1 MIRLRAY
8 VTPEDSVTTTLLAVD
23 DSKTMR
29 KVLEI
34 TFAGED
40 FRTVLCESADEAL
53 GKLGEN
59 PQVALVDAGLENAAG
74 YELCQKIKAA
84 SPNVAV
90 VMLSSKQQPYD
101 RARGN
106 AVGADDFVDKP
117 FDTQQLLEKVTTIAR
132 RAAAAPVMTAAAPA
146 QVVMPS
152 AAAKVADVG
161 VGRPRVQTLA
171 YGSAPSP
178 VIPASPSPPQV
189 APVQPVANAR
199 PAMASAPSIEV
210 GSSPTAA
217 APIVVPA
224 VPKSAPLAAPVPVAA
239 ARPAPAAPAPA
250 PAAALPA
257 DFAGKLGGL
266 GLSSAQVEAVLSLSR
281 EVVEQVVWEVVP
293 TLAETIIKEEIKRL
307 LQA

>member
-1 MIRLRAY
+1 M
-8 VTPEDSVTTTLLAVD
+8 TTTLLAVD

-59 PQVALVDAGLENAAG
+59 PQVALVDAGLDNSAG

-84 SPNVAV
+84 SPNIAV

-101 RARGN
+101 RARGS

-132 RAAAAPVMTAAAPA
+132 RAASAPVMSAVAPA
-146 QVVMPS
+146 PVVMPS

-171 YGSAPSP
+171 YGSTPSP
-178 VIPASPSPPQV
+178 VIPASPAPAPV
-189 APVQPVANAR
+189 APVQPIANVR
-199 PAMASAPSIEV
+199 PTITSAPSIEV
-210 GSSPTAA
+210 GSSPVAAAPAAKSAPTAA
-217 APIVVPA
+217 A
-224 VPKSAPLAAPVPVAA
+224 AP
-239 ARPAPAAPAPA
+239 
-250 PAAALPA
+250 AALPA

-266 GLSSAQVEAVLSLSR
+266 GLSNSQVEAVLSLSR

-293 TLAETIIKEEIKRL
+293 TLAETIIKEELKRL

>member
-1 MIRLRAY
+1 M
-8 VTPEDSVTTTLLAVD
+8 TTTLLAVD

-132 RAAAAPVMTAAAPA
+132 RAAASPVMSAVAPA
-146 QVVMPS
+146 PVVMPS

-171 YGSAPSP
+171 YGSTPSP
-178 VIPASPSPPQV
+178 IIPASPAPAHV
-189 APVQPVANAR
+189 APVQAVANVR
-199 PAMASAPSIEV
+199 PTMSSAPSLEV
-210 GSSPTAA
+210 GSSPVA
-217 APIVVPA
+217 APAPIIAPA
-224 VPKSAPLAAPVPVAA
+224 PKSAPLAASSPVAA
-239 ARPAPAAPAPA
+239 AKSAPT
-250 PAAALPA
+250 AALPA
-257 DFAGKLGGL
+257 DFAGKLDGL

>member
-1 MIRLRAY
+1 M
-8 VTPEDSVTTTLLAVD
+8 TTTLLAVD

-59 PQVALVDAGLENAAG
+59 PQVALVDAGLDNAGG

-101 RARGN
+101 RARGT
-106 AVGADDFVDKP
+106 AAGADDFVDKP

-132 RAAAAPVMTAAAPA
+132 RAASAPVMTAVAPSP
-146 QVVMPS
+146 VVMPS
-152 AAAKVADVG
+152 ASAKVADGG

-171 YGSAPSP
+171 YGATPSP
-178 VIPASPSPPQV
+178 IIPAAASQV
-189 APVQPVANAR
+189 APVQPVASVR
-199 PAMASAPSIEV
+199 PTITSAPSIEL
-210 GSSPTAA
+210 GSS
-217 APIVVPA
+217 
-224 VPKSAPLAAPVPVAA
+224 PVAA
-239 ARPAPAAPAPA
+239 AAAPVAAVPSVVHVA
-250 PAAALPA
+250 PAAALPPILPA
-257 DFAGKLGGL
+257 
-266 GLSSAQVEAVLSLSR
+266 SSAVGLEQCASRSRALAV
-281 EVVEQVVWEVVP
+281 
-293 TLAETIIKEEIKRL
+293 A
-307 LQA
+307 

>member
-1 MIRLRAY
+1 MPPAGADKWPPKCDGIGTYIADSAASLAKSLTVFGWNPMIRLRAY

-59 PQVALVDAGLENAAG
+59 PQVALVDAGLENAGG

-84 SPNVAV
+84 SPNIAV

-101 RARGN
+101 RARGS

-132 RAAAAPVMTAAAPA
+132 RAAAAPVMSAVAPA
-146 QVVMPS
+146 PVVMPS
-152 AAAKVADVG
+152 ASAKVADAAAA
-161 VGRPRVQTLA
+161 RPRVQTLA
-171 YGSAPSP
+171 YGS
-178 VIPASPSPPQV
+178 SPSPIIPAAAPPAQV
-189 APVQPVANAR
+189 VPVQPIAPAR
-199 PAMASAPSIEV
+199 PTLGSASGREA
-210 GSSPTAA
+210 GSS
-217 APIVVPA
+217 
-224 VPKSAPLAAPVPVAA
+224 PVAA
-239 ARPAPAAPAPA
+239 APPAAVAPRVAPAAAP
-250 PAAALPA
+250 PALPA

-266 GLSSAQVEAVLSLSR
+266 GLNHAQVEAVLSLSR
-281 EVVEQVVWEVVP
+281 EV
-293 TLAETIIKEEIKRL
+293 
-307 LQA
+307 

>member
-1 MIRLRAY
+1 MIRFRPY

-59 PQVALVDAGLENAAG
+59 PQVALVDAGLDNSAG

-84 SPNVAV
+84 SPNIAV

-101 RARGN
+101 RARGS

-132 RAAAAPVMTAAAPA
+132 RAASAPVMSAVAPA
-146 QVVMPS
+146 PVVMPS

-171 YGSAPSP
+171 YGSTPSP
-178 VIPASPSPPQV
+178 VIPASPAPAPV
-189 APVQPVANAR
+189 APVQPIANVR
-199 PAMASAPSIEV
+199 PTITSAPSIEV
-210 GSSPTAA
+210 GSSPVAAAPAAKSAPTAA
-217 APIVVPA
+217 A
-224 VPKSAPLAAPVPVAA
+224 AP
-239 ARPAPAAPAPA
+239 
-250 PAAALPA
+250 AALPA

-266 GLSSAQVEAVLSLSR
+266 GLSNSQVEAVLSLSR

-293 TLAETIIKEEIKRL
+293 TLAETIIKEELKRL

>member
-1 MIRLRAY
+1 M
-8 VTPEDSVTTTLLAVD
+8 TTTLLAVD

-74 YELCQKIKAA
+74 YELCQKIKAVA
-84 SPNVAV
+84 PNVAV

-101 RARGN
+101 RARGS

-132 RAAAAPVMTAAAPA
+132 RAASAPVMAVAPA
-146 QVVMPS
+146 PVVMPS
-152 AAAKVADVG
+152 ATGASKPQVEG
-161 VGRPRVQTLA
+161 TRPRVQTLA
-171 YGSAPSP
+171 YGSNPTP
-178 VIPASPSPPQV
+178 NIPASPAPPQV
-189 APVQPVANAR
+189 AARPVQPIVPAR
-199 PAMASAPSIEV
+199 PA
-210 GSSPTAA
+210 AA
-217 APIVVPA
+217 APPPEVASRPV
-224 VPKSAPLAAPVPVAA
+224 APVIPTPTHAE
-239 ARPAPAAPAPA
+239 PAP
-250 PAAALPA
+250 LPA

-266 GLSSAQVEAVLSLSR
+266 GLSAAQVEAVLALSR

-293 TLAETIIKEEIKRL
+293 TLAETIIKEELKRL

>member
-1 MIRLRAY
+1 M
-8 VTPEDSVTTTLLAVD
+8 TTTLLAVD

-59 PQVALVDAGLENAAG
+59 PQVALVDAGLDNAGG

-101 RARGN
+101 RARGS

-117 FDTQQLLEKVTTIAR
+117 FDTQQLLDKVTAIAR
-132 RAAAAPVMTAAAPA
+132 RAASAPAAAVAPA
-146 QVVMPS
+146 VVMPS
-152 AAAKVADVG
+152 ATAKASDIG

-171 YGSAPSP
+171 YGASP
-178 VIPASPSPPQV
+178 TPIAPASPVSPQV
-189 APVQPVANAR
+189 APVQPIAPAR
-199 PAMASAPSIEV
+199 PTMTSAPSIEL
-210 GSSPTAA
+210 GSSPAGTA
-217 APIVVPA
+217 PVITP
-224 VPKSAPLAAPVPVAA
+224 PSAPQAS
-239 ARPAPAAPAPA
+239 
-250 PAAALPA
+250 PAAANLPA

-293 TLAETIIKEEIKRL
+293 TLAETIIKEELKRL

>member
-1 MIRLRAY
+1 MIRFRPY

-59 PQVALVDAGLENAAG
+59 PQVALVDAGLDNSAG

-84 SPNVAV
+84 SPNIAV

-101 RARGN
+101 RARGS

-132 RAAAAPVMTAAAPA
+132 RAASAPVMSAVAPA
-146 QVVMPS
+146 PVVMPS

-171 YGSAPSP
+171 YGSTPSP
-178 VIPASPSPPQV
+178 VIPASPAPAPV
-189 APVQPVANAR
+189 APVQPVANVR
-199 PAMASAPSIEV
+199 PTITSAPSIEV
-210 GSSPTAA
+210 GSSPVAAAPAAKSAPTAA
-217 APIVVPA
+217 A
-224 VPKSAPLAAPVPVAA
+224 AP
-239 ARPAPAAPAPA
+239 
-250 PAAALPA
+250 AALPA

-266 GLSSAQVEAVLSLSR
+266 GLSNSQVEAVLSLSR

-293 TLAETIIKEEIKRL
+293 TLAETIIKEELKRL

>member
-1 MIRLRAY
+1 M
-8 VTPEDSVTTTLLAVD
+8 TTTLLAVD

-59 PQVALVDAGLENAAG
+59 PQVALVDAGLDNAGG

-101 RARGN
+101 RARGT

-132 RAAAAPVMTAAAPA
+132 RAASAPVMTAVAPPQA
-146 QVVMPS
+146 VMPS
-152 AAAKVADVG
+152 ASSKTADVG

-171 YGSAPSP
+171 YGATPSP
-178 VIPASPSPPQV
+178 IIPASPAPAQV
-189 APVQPVANAR
+189 APVQPVANVR
-199 PAMASAPSIEV
+199 PTITSAPAIEL
-210 GSSPTAA
+210 GSS
-217 APIVVPA
+217 
-224 VPKSAPLAAPVPVAA
+224 PVAA
-239 ARPAPAAPAPA
+239 AAPRSAPQAAPAPS
-250 PAAALPA
+250 AALPA

-266 GLSSAQVEAVLSLSR
+266 GLSNAQVEAVLSLSR

-293 TLAETIIKEEIKRL
+293 TLAETIIKEELKRL

>member
-1 MIRLRAY
+1 M
-8 VTPEDSVTTTLLAVD
+8 TTTLLAVD

-40 FRTVLCESADEAL
+40 FRTVLCENADEAL

-59 PQVALVDAGLENAAG
+59 PQVALVDAGLDNSAG
-74 YELCQKIKAA
+74 YDLCQKIKAA
-84 SPNVAV
+84 SPNIAV

-101 RARGN
+101 RAKGT

-132 RAAAAPVMTAAAPA
+132 RAASAPVMAVAPA
-146 QVVMPS
+146 PVVMPS
-152 AAAKVADVG
+152 AGVSKAPE

-171 YGSAPSP
+171 YGSTPTP
-178 VIPASPSPPQV
+178 NLPASPAPP
-189 APVQPVANAR
+189 PAR
-199 PAMASAPSIEV
+199 PVLASAPVLETK
-210 GSSPTAA
+210 SSP
-217 APIVVPA
+217 VA
-224 VPKSAPLAAPVPVAA
+224 VP
-239 ARPAPAAPAPA
+239 APAPA
-250 PAAALPA
+250 PAHTDVAALPA
-257 DFAGKLGGL
+257 NFAGKLGSL

-293 TLAETIIKEEIKRL
+293 TLAETIIKEELKRL
-307 LQA
+307 TQA

>member
-1 MIRLRAY
+1 
-8 VTPEDSVTTTLLAVD
+8 VTTTLLAVD

-59 PQVALVDAGLENAAG
+59 PQVALVDAGLDNSGG

-101 RARGN
+101 RARGS

-117 FDTQQLLEKVTTIAR
+117 FDTQQLLEKITTIAR
-132 RAAAAPVMTAAAPA
+132 RAASAPVMSAVAPA
-146 QVVMPS
+146 PVVMPS
-152 AAAKVADVG
+152 ASAKVADAG

-171 YGSAPSP
+171 YGSTPSP
-178 VIPASPSPPQV
+178 IIPASPAPAQV
-189 APVQPVANAR
+189 APQPIANVR
-199 PAMASAPSIEV
+199 STITSAPAIEV
-210 GSSPTAA
+210 GSSPIAAA
-217 APIVVPA
+217 APA
-224 VPKSAPLAAPVPVAA
+224 AAKSAPGASAAPVASVASSS
-239 ARPAPAAPAPA
+239 
-250 PAAALPA
+250 ALPA

-266 GLSSAQVEAVLSLSR
+266 GLSNAQLEAVLSLSR

-293 TLAETIIKEEIKRL
+293 TLAETIIKEELKRL

>member
-1 MIRLRAY
+1 M
-8 VTPEDSVTTTLLAVD
+8 TTTLLAVD

-29 KVLEI
+29 RVLEI

-59 PQVALVDAGLENAAG
+59 PQVALVDAGLDNAAG

-84 SPNVAV
+84 APNIAV

-101 RARGN
+101 RARGT

-132 RAAAAPVMTAAAPA
+132 RAASAPVMAAVPPAP
-146 QVVMPS
+146 VVMPS
-152 AAAKVADVG
+152 AAKASDPFASA
-161 VGRPRVQTLA
+161 GRPRVQTLA
-171 YGSAPSP
+171 YGSTPSP
-178 VIPASPSPPQV
+178 IIPASPAPAPV
-189 APVQPVANAR
+189 APVQPLAPAR
-199 PAMASAPSIEV
+199 STITSAPAIEI
-210 GSSPTAA
+210 GSSPAAA
-217 APIVVPA
+217 API
-224 VPKSAPLAAPVPVAA
+224 APSPVYAAPPV
-239 ARPAPAAPAPA
+239 APA

-266 GLSSAQVEAVLSLSR
+266 GLSAAQVDAVLSLSR

-293 TLAETIIKEEIKRL
+293 TLAETIIKEELKRL

>member
-1 MIRLRAY
+1 
-8 VTPEDSVTTTLLAVD
+8 VTTTLLAVD

-59 PQVALVDAGLENAAG
+59 PQVALVDAGLDNAGG

-101 RARGN
+101 RARGS

-132 RAAAAPVMTAAAPA
+132 RAASAPVMTAVAPA
-146 QVVMPS
+146 PVMMPS
-152 AAAKVADVG
+152 ASAKAADPAI
-161 VGRPRVQTLA
+161 GRPRVQTLA
-171 YGSAPSP
+171 YGATSP
-178 VIPASPSPPQV
+178 VIPASPAPAPV
-189 APVQPVANAR
+189 APVQPVANVR
-199 PAMASAPSIEV
+199 PTITSAPAIEL
-210 GSSPTAA
+210 GSSPAA
-217 APIVVPA
+217 AP
-224 VPKSAPLAAPVPVAA
+224 SAPRSAP
-239 ARPAPAAPAPA
+239 RAAPAPS
-250 PAAALPA
+250 AALPA

-266 GLSSAQVEAVLSLSR
+266 GLSNAQVEAVLSLSR

-293 TLAETIIKEEIKRL
+293 TLAETIIKEELKRL

>member
-1 MIRLRAY
+1 
-8 VTPEDSVTTTLLAVD
+8 VTTTLLAVD

-132 RAAAAPVMTAAAPA
+132 RAAASPVMSAVAPA
-146 QVVMPS
+146 PVVMPS

-171 YGSAPSP
+171 YGSTPSP
-178 VIPASPSPPQV
+178 IIPASPAPAHV
-189 APVQPVANAR
+189 APVQAVANVR
-199 PAMASAPSIEV
+199 PTMSSGPSLEV
-210 GSSPTAA
+210 GSSPVA
-217 APIVVPA
+217 APAPIIAPA
-224 VPKSAPLAAPVPVAA
+224 PKSAPLAASSPVAA
-239 ARPAPAAPAPA
+239 AKSAPT
-250 PAAALPA
+250 AALPA
-257 DFAGKLGGL
+257 DFAGKLDGL

>member
-1 MIRLRAY
+1 M
-8 VTPEDSVTTTLLAVD
+8 TTTLLAVD

-40 FRTVLCESADEAL
+40 FRTVVCSNADEAL

-59 PQVALVDAGLENAAG
+59 PQVALVDAGLDNAAG

-101 RARGN
+101 RARGT

-132 RAAAAPVMTAAAPA
+132 RAASAPVMAAVAPSP
-146 QVVMPS
+146 VVMPS
-152 AAAKVADVG
+152 AAVKATDLGAS
-161 VGRPRVQTLA
+161 RPRVQTLA
-171 YGSAPSP
+171 YGSTPSP
-178 VIPASPSPPQV
+178 IIPASPAPPQV
-189 APVQPVANAR
+189 TPVQPIAPMAR
-199 PAMASAPSIEV
+199 PTLAS
-210 GSSPTAA
+210 
-217 APIVVPA
+217 VPA
-224 VPKSAPLAAPVPVAA
+224 ADLPSSPVAA
-239 ARPAPAAPAPA
+239 APVHAAPAPS
-250 PAAALPA
+250 AALPA

-266 GLSSAQVEAVLSLSR
+266 GLSSAQIDAVLSLSR

-293 TLAETIIKEEIKRL
+293 TLAETIIKEELKRL

>member
-1 MIRLRAY
+1 M
-8 VTPEDSVTTTLLAVD
+8 TTTLLAVD

-59 PQVALVDAGLENAAG
+59 PQVALVDAGLENAGG

-84 SPNVAV
+84 SPNIAV

-101 RARGN
+101 RARGS

-132 RAAAAPVMTAAAPA
+132 RAAAAPVMSAVAPA
-146 QVVMPS
+146 PVVMPS
-152 AAAKVADVG
+152 ASAKVADAAAA
-161 VGRPRVQTLA
+161 RPRVQTLA
-171 YGSAPSP
+171 YGS
-178 VIPASPSPPQV
+178 SPSPIIPAA
-189 APVQPVANAR
+189 APVPLAPAQPIAPLRSANLGA
-199 PAMASAPSIEV
+199 PAIEV
-210 GSSPTAA
+210 GSSPKA
-217 APIVVPA
+217 AP
-224 VPKSAPLAAPVPVAA
+224 AAPVAA
-239 ARPAPAAPAPA
+239 PASSPKAASSPQAAPAAPAA
-250 PAAALPA
+250 SAALPA

-266 GLSSAQVEAVLSLSR
+266 GLSSAQVDAVLSLSR

-293 TLAETIIKEEIKRL
+293 TLAETIIKEELRRL

>member
-1 MIRLRAY
+1 
-8 VTPEDSVTTTLLAVD
+8 VTTTLLAVD

-40 FRTVLCESADEAL
+40 FRTVLCETADEAL

-59 PQVALVDAGLENAAG
+59 PQVALVDAGLDNAAG

-84 SPNVAV
+84 APNVAV

-101 RARGN
+101 RARGS

-132 RAAAAPVMTAAAPA
+132 RAASSPVMAVAAPA
-146 QVVMPS
+146 PVVMPS
-152 AAAKVADVG
+152 ATGAAKPQGEVA
-161 VGRPRVQTLA
+161 RPRVQTLA
-171 YGSAPSP
+171 YGSTNLPASPVPPQVASRPVQPIVPARPAMGSSPEVASRPVSP
-178 VIPASPSPPQV
+178 VIPGAT
-189 APVQPVANAR
+189 
-199 PAMASAPSIEV
+199 PAES
-210 GSSPTAA
+210 
-217 APIVVPA
+217 
-224 VPKSAPLAAPVPVAA
+224 
-239 ARPAPAAPAPA
+239 
-250 PAAALPA
+250 AALPA

-266 GLSSAQVEAVLSLSR
+266 GLSSAQVEAVLALSR

-293 TLAETIIKEEIKRL
+293 TLAETIIKEELKRL

>member
-1 MIRLRAY
+1 M
-8 VTPEDSVTTTLLAVD
+8 TTTLLAVD

-59 PQVALVDAGLENAAG
+59 PQVALVDAGLDNAGG

-101 RARGN
+101 RARGS

-117 FDTQQLLEKVTTIAR
+117 FDTQQLLEKITTIAR
-132 RAAAAPVMTAAAPA
+132 RAASSPIMTAAAPA
-146 QVVMPS
+146 PVVMPS
-152 AAAKVADVG
+152 ASTKLADVG

-171 YGSAPSP
+171 YGSTPSP
-178 VIPASPSPPQV
+178 IIPASPAPAQV
-189 APVQPVANAR
+189 APVQPVANLR
-199 PAMASAPSIEV
+199 PTITSAPAIEL
-210 GSSPTAA
+210 
-217 APIVVPA
+217 AP
-224 VPKSAPLAAPVPVAA
+224 SPVAA
-239 ARPAPAAPAPA
+239 ATPPVAAAPSAAKSGPNAP
-250 PAAALPA
+250 AALPA

-266 GLSSAQVEAVLSLSR
+266 GLSNAQVEAVLSLSR

-293 TLAETIIKEEIKRL
+293 TLAETIIKEELKRL

>member
-1 MIRLRAY
+1 MIGLRPY
-8 VTPEDSVTTTLLAVD
+8 VTPEDSVSTTLLAVD

-53 GKLGEN
+53 RKLGEN
-59 PQVALVDAGLENAAG
+59 PQVALVDAGLDNAGG

-101 RARGN
+101 RARGT

-132 RAAAAPVMTAAAPA
+132 RAAAAPVMTAVAPA
-146 QVVMPS
+146 PVVMPS
-152 AAAKVADVG
+152 ANAKPADVG

-171 YGSAPSP
+171 YGSTPSP
-178 VIPASPSPPQV
+178 VIPASPAP
-189 APVQPVANAR
+189 APVQPVANVR
-199 PAMASAPSIEV
+199 PTITSAPAIEV
-210 GSSPTAA
+210 GSSPAAA
-217 APIVVPA
+217 APPA
-224 VPKSAPLAAPVPVAA
+224 VAPESSPRAAP
-239 ARPAPAAPAPA
+239 
-250 PAAALPA
+250 AALPA

-266 GLSSAQVEAVLSLSR
+266 GLSNAQVEAVLSLSR
-281 EVVEQVVWEVVP
+281 QVVEQVVWEVVP
-293 TLAETIIKEEIKRL
+293 TLAETI
-307 LQA
+307 

>member
-1 MIRLRAY
+1 M
-8 VTPEDSVTTTLLAVD
+8 TTTLLAVD

-40 FRTVLCESADEAL
+40 FRTVLCASADEAL

-84 SPNVAV
+84 APNVAV

-101 RARGN
+101 RARGS

-117 FDTQQLLEKVTTIAR
+117 FDTQQLLDKVTTIAR
-132 RAAAAPVMTAAAPA
+132 RAASAPVMAVAAPA
-146 QVVMPS
+146 PVAMPS
-152 AAAKVADVG
+152 AAGAA
-161 VGRPRVQTLA
+161 RPEATRQRVQTLA

-178 VIPASPSPPQV
+178 NIPASPAPPQV
-189 APVQPVANAR
+189 ASRPVNPIVSTRPAVHAAQVEVPSRPVA
-199 PAMASAPSIEV
+199 PMI
-210 GSSPTAA
+210 PT
-217 APIVVPA
+217 
-224 VPKSAPLAAPVPVAA
+224 LAQVE
-239 ARPAPAAPAPA
+239 

-257 DFAGKLGGL
+257 DFVGKLGGL
-266 GLSSAQVEAVLSLSR
+266 GLSNAQVEAVLALSR

-293 TLAETIIKEEIKRL
+293 TLAETIIKEELKRL

>member
-1 MIRLRAY
+1 M
-8 VTPEDSVTTTLLAVD
+8 TTTLLAVD

-40 FRTVLCESADEAL
+40 FRTVLCANADEAL

-74 YELCQKIKAA
+74 YELCQKIKATA
-84 SPNVAV
+84 PNVAV

-101 RARGN
+101 RAHGS

-132 RAAAAPVMTAAAPA
+132 RAASAPTMATVVPSPSA
-146 QVVMPS
+146 VVMPS
-152 AAAKVADVG
+152 ASAAKAPAPEAS
-161 VGRPRVQTLA
+161 RPRVQTLA
-171 YGSAPSP
+171 YGSAASPS
-178 VIPASPSPPQV
+178 VPASPLPAQV
-189 APVQPVANAR
+189 APVQPIAPAR
-199 PAMASAPSIEV
+199 PAMTSAPAIEL
-210 GSSPTAA
+210 SS
-217 APIVVPA
+217 
-224 VPKSAPLAAPVPVAA
+224 S
-239 ARPAPAAPAPA
+239 PAPA
-250 PAAALPA
+250 PAIVSPPAPAAVAPLPA
-257 DFAGKLGGL
+257 NFAGKLGGL

-293 TLAETIIKEEIKRL
+293 TLAETIIKEELKRL

>member
-1 MIRLRAY
+1 MIRFRPY

-40 FRTVLCESADEAL
+40 FRTVLCASADEAL

-59 PQVALVDAGLENAAG
+59 PQVALVDAGLDNAAG

-132 RAAAAPVMTAAAPA
+132 RAAASPVMSAVAPA
-146 QVVMPS
+146 PAVVMPS
-152 AAAKVADVG
+152 AAAKATDIG
-161 VGRPRVQTLA
+161 AARPRVQTLA
-171 YGSAPSP
+171 YGSTPSP
-178 VIPASPSPPQV
+178 IIPASP
-189 APVQPVANAR
+189 APAQVQPIANVR
-199 PAMASAPSIEV
+199 PTMTSAPSIEV

-217 APIVVPA
+217 PAPIIAPA
-224 VPKSAPLAAPVPVAA
+224 PAPKSAPF
-239 ARPAPAAPAPA
+239 AAPAPA
-250 PAAALPA
+250 AAALPA

-266 GLSSAQVEAVLSLSR
+266 GLSNAQVEAVLSLSR